1 MMAAKA
7 QEKSRGDAAKARGR
21 PRDPG
26 REAAILDAA
35 RALLAERGFEALS
48 IEGVAARAG
57 VGKQTIYRRWPGKA
71 DLLFAA
77 FKADAEVRVVL
88 AEGGSLRA
96 DLEIFLTRTL
106 AALRG
111 SAPGLRALMA
121 QAQLDPAFR
130 RAFDDAFVAHRR
142 HALAGLILR
151 HLGNGEAA
159 RAETAVVVDMIY
171 GAIWYRLL
179 LGHGRL
185 GPAFARDLAAAAARA
200 VAV

>member
-1 MMAAKA
+1 MAE
-7 QEKSRGDAAKARGR
+7 QESGRRQVEEGRARGR
-21 PRDPG
+21 PRDRA

-35 RALLAERGFEALS
+35 RALLVEQGFEALS

-71 DLLFAA
+71 ELLFAA
-77 FKADAEVRVVL
+77 FRAHAEARIVL
-88 AEGGSLRA
+88 PEAGSLRA
-96 DLEIFLTRTL
+96 DLELFLARML
-106 AALRG
+106 AALRA

-130 RAFDDAFVAHRR
+130 RAFDEAFVAHRR
-142 HALAGLILR
+142 QALAGLILR
-151 HLGNGEAA
+151 HLGTGQAA
-159 RAETAVVVDMIY
+159 RADAALIVDMIY

-185 GPAFARDLAAAAARA
+185 GTAFARELAATAARA
-200 VAV
+200 VAR